1 MVYGVVVGLEEVV
14 QGLSKVV
21 EAVHCSPAEQEV
33 LNIVVAGVHV
43 QVLQLV
49 VTIGLPAVVTW

>member
-1 MVYGVVVGLEEVV
+1 
-14 QGLSKVV
+14 LSKVV
-21 EAVHCSPAEQEV
+21 EVVHCSPAEQEV